1 MRQIEVMFGKNFRA
15 ALTNALESHFRAL
28 PGRIDA
34 NGDLGPSKTA
44 KMAQNNPKTARLP
57 PEKHISEKCLG
68 RKPLRLTPYGDG
80 LAENGFSDPI
90 SDKIWVTNNYS

>member
-15 ALTNALESHFRAL
+15 ALTNALESHFRVCTRAL

-44 KMAQNNPKTARLP
+44 KMAQNNPKTALNGP
-57 PEKHISEKCLG
+57 FSTHIMD
-68 RKPLRLTPYGDG
+68 T
-80 LAENGFSDPI
+80 
-90 SDKIWVTNNYS
+90 

>member
-1 MRQIEVMFGKNFRA
+1 MRQIQVMFGKKIRA

-44 KMAQNNPKTARLP
+44 KMAQNNPKTAP
-57 PEKHISEKCLG
+57 NGPFSTHIIG
-68 RKPLRLTPYGDG
+68 T
-80 LAENGFSDPI
+80 
-90 SDKIWVTNNYS
+90 